1 MGGIRLLSGL
11 KPRFCRCT
19 KCCCRAGFRRAAPS
33 VRGRSSG
40 KHELPS
46 VGMGQTAELEV
57 IYDMAEEATVEKEQ
71 VHPLPLVMD
80 AAAALAADKG

>member
-1 MGGIRLLSGL
+1 
-11 KPRFCRCT
+11 
-19 KCCCRAGFRRAAPS
+19 
-33 VRGRSSG
+33 
-40 KHELPS
+40 
-46 VGMGQTAELEV
+46 MGQTAELEV